1 MIKRTAE
8 RVGTDNMIVVLGTP
22 TPESSKLFA
31 MTVTEGDPTWA
42 GPLAGAGLGVPAFH
56 VTEPDIRDQV
66 DADVYDEQV
75 GIAEFALES
84 PDQILETVK
93 SIREQNGVSV

>member
-56 VTEPDIRDQV
+56 VTEPVIRDQV

-75 GIAEFALES
+75 GIAEFALED
-84 PDQILETVK
+84 PDKIMETVK
-93 SIREQNGVSV
+93 GIREQNGVSV